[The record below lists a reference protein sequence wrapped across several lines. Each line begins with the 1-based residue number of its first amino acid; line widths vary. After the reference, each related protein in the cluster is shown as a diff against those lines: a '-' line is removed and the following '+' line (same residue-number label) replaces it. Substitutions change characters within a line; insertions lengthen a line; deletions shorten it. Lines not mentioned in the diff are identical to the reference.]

1 MEDMGVIMK
10 IQEPTDWCAGMV
22 VVPKPNGKV
31 RICVDLTNLNQSVQR
46 ERHPLPAIDQI
57 LAQLAGAKVFST
69 LDANSGFWQIPLD
82 PESAKLMHNLHYSVW
97 AILFPQATLRN
108 NLSSR
113 TFPTPNDRDPEWD
126 TGSGLHDG

>member
-1 MEDMGVIMK
+1 MGVIVK
-10 IQEPTDWCAGMV
+10 IQEPTDWCTGMV

-69 LDANSGFWQIPLD
+69 LDANSGFW
-82 PESAKLMHNLHYSVW
+82 
-97 AILFPQATLRN
+97 
-108 NLSSR
+108 
-113 TFPTPNDRDPEWD
+113 
-126 TGSGLHDG
+126 